1 MHDGRYTRRTFLASG
16 SAAAAFAVAGCLGET
31 PTAGAGSNS
40 ISYDSIESWRADVS
54 EAAAEELADEDLT
67 FWARNPSAKKVL
79 SKVLNGEPPAGS
91 DIFPADEPIIA
102 DDSPWAPLKG
112 SVTVNEMT
120 PSKQATKYRRQA
132 KTGSVKVDVITGDVG
147 KQLKEGT
154 PFMDFARMPAWNQ
167 YTPEALKSVTSKE
180 AFFSV
185 STLGIVYNAETVDEP
200 PETALD
206 LLDDAY
212 SERIIIDASP
222 PLVVPWLFLDE
233 HRNSV
238 PPRFQA
244 MDADV
249 TGAEFVDGV
258 AAQNPTVTR
267 SSYKATLEVGK
278 GGVDASLFTPVPIM
292 YSLQEE
298 GLPVKPIDHP
308 SAFVTSPDGLGVPKE
323 PPHPNAAKL
332 LVDYVLSHPKVKTCR
347 PGWVTPGRTRSN
359 PPELRTML
367 EADWR
372 SPQPAIEIEN
382 MADLGDEWRTRFD
395 IPTA

>member
-1 MHDGRYTRRTFLASG
+1 MHDRRYGRRTFIASG
-16 SAAAAFAVAGCLGET
+16 TAAAAFALAGCLGDT
-31 PTAGAGSNS
+31 PTGGGGSNS
-40 ISYDSIESWRADVS
+40 ISYDSIEAWRADVS

-79 SKVLNGEPPAGS
+79 SKVLNGQPPEGSDVFPAG
-91 DIFPADEPIIA
+91 EPIIA

-132 KTGSVKVDVITGDVG
+132 KTGSVKVDVLTGDVG
-147 KQLKEGT
+147 KQLQQGA
-154 PFMDFARMPAWNQ
+154 PFMDFSKMPAWKR
-167 YTPEALKSVTSKE
+167 YTPEELKSITSKE

-185 STLGIVYNAETVDEP
+185 STLGIVYNEETVDTP
-200 PETALD
+200 PETPLD
-206 LLDDAY
+206 LLGDAY
-212 SERIIIDASP
+212 SERIIVDASP

-233 HRNSV
+233 YQDAV

-244 MDADV
+244 MGEDM
-249 TGAEFVDGV
+249 TGGEFIDGV
-258 AAQNPTVTR
+258 AAQDPTITR

-278 GGVDASLFTPVPIM
+278 GAVDASLFTPVPIM

-298 GLPVKPIDHP
+298 GLPVKPVEHP

-359 PPELRTML
+359 PPELLKML
-367 EADWR
+367 EAEWR
-372 SPQPAIEIEN
+372 DPQPAVLIEN
-382 MADLGDEWRTRFD
+382 MAELGDEWRTSFD
-395 IPTA
+395 IPVA